1 MKDNLEDRF
10 GRFRRATSVWKK
22 TILKMATTTTT
33 WIMTDSLRHD
43 HDIPRNRE
51 FKSKDGSY
59 LKNSSNKQPLPLTPE
74 SDEARKVIQ
83 TEACEIDNTILD
95 QSSAPAPITNQLA
108 TTQNALLLHA
118 VKQKYQLVADH
129 AVPSI
134 LHPDEILIEVRAIGL
149 NPIDWKAPAFNF
161 GIPSLPWVFGR
172 DLAGTVIKSS
182 SSSTR
187 LQIGDV
193 VLVPSTDYRDIRKAA
208 FQEYAVTTHYNAAKI
223 PPTTSIY
230 GGASLGVAYV
240 AAALALGV
248 SFGLDFGLAQNV
260 PGPDLRGFLKDVNP
274 QDIPE
279 DVRPEC
285 LPSSEAGAERV
296 HSGDWIAIWGAS
308 TTTGYIALQ
317 IAKLCGLQVI
327 CIADIARH
335 GHRLHALGAD
345 ILVDRHDTDRAVD
358 IIRGIT
364 NGQLRFAVDIVGSE
378 TATILEKALSQPEG
392 DNGPRSHFLGLTGS
406 PKEKKT
412 GIMYHTV
419 PIKIFHESPKV
430 GEGLVRW
437 LEDLLESKALIPP
450 EVVIRDEGGLSGV
463 NDALELLRS
472 GEVSG
477 KRIVV
482 DLKKGDGKSLPSDR

>member
-1 MKDNLEDRF
+1 
-10 GRFRRATSVWKK
+10 
-22 TILKMATTTTT
+22 MATTTTT
-33 WIMTDSLRHD
+33 WITTDSISHKHRD
-43 HDIPRNRE
+43 FD
-51 FKSKDGSY
+51 SKKGSY
-59 LKNSSNKQPLPLTPE
+59 LTKNGSLQPLPLTE
-74 SDEARKVIQ
+74 EREIRRKEVY
-83 TEACEIDNTILD
+83 TETAEIKSSNTEQNAVVPVLVD
-95 QSSAPAPITNQLA
+95 NQLA

-118 VKQKYQLVADH
+118 IKEKYTLVTDH

-134 LHPDEILIEVRAIGL
+134 LHQDEILIEVSAIGL

-172 DLAGTVIKSS
+172 DLAGTVIKTSS
-182 SSSTR
+182 SSSR
-187 LQIGDV
+187 LQTGDL

-223 PPTTSIY
+223 PPTTSIH
-230 GGASLGVAYV
+230 GGASIGVAYV

-248 SFGLDFGLAQNV
+248 SFGLDFGLAHSV
-260 PGPDLRGFLKDVNP
+260 PGPDLRTILKGVDA

-285 LPSSEAGAERV
+285 LPSSEAEAERV
-296 HSGDWIAIWGAS
+296 QKGDWIAIWGAS

-317 IAKLCGLQVI
+317 IAKLCGLKVI

-335 GHRLHALGAD
+335 GRRLHALGAD

-358 IIRGIT
+358 IIRGVT
-364 NGQLRFAVDIVGSE
+364 NGQLRFAIDIVGRE
-378 TATILEKALSQPEG
+378 TATILEKALSQPNEA
-392 DNGPRSHFLGLTGS
+392 DEGPRSHLLGLTGS
-406 PKEKKT
+406 PKEKKA
-412 GIMYHTV
+412 GIVYHTV
-419 PIKIFHESPKV
+419 PIKIFHESPQV

-482 DLKKGDGKSLPSDR
+482 DLKKGDVKEPAVQ